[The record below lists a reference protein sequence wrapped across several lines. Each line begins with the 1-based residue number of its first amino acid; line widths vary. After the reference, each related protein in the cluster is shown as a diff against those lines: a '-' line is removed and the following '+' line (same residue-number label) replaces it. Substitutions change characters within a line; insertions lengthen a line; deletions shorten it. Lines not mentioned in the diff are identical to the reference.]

1 MRGVYRKFGFL
12 PTDVVIV
19 AAKRTPI
26 GSLMGGLSTVTA
38 PQLAATA
45 IKASLSQANLSPDQV
60 TEVILGNVIS
70 AGIGQ
75 SPARQASIL
84 SGLPVSTVCTGV
96 NKVCSSGLKSITL
109 ASQGIALGHSEVVLA
124 GGMESMS
131 LAPFVLSN
139 YRSGQQLGDS
149 TISDT
154 IMLDGLKCP
163 FNKTAMGNCAEQT
176 VTKYGITREEQD
188 QFCISSYTRAAE
200 AWKRGFF
207 AHEIVNVEVVNK
219 KGNVVVNEDEEYK
232 KVKFDKISSLKP
244 VFDKNGTIT
253 AANASSINDGA
264 CTLILMSYSKA
275 KELGTKPI
283 ARVLSFADWEIEPV
297 HFSIAPKDAMSL
309 ALKRAGLG
317 VADVDLFEIN
327 EAFSSV
333 VCANMK
339 LLGLDHSKVNVNGG
353 AVSLGHP
360 VGMSGARIVTTLIYA
375 LREKNKRIG
384 AAGICNGGGGASAIV
399 IEAI

>member
-1 MRGVYRKFGFL
+1 MNAVVRKFGFL
-12 PTDVVIV
+12 PTGVVIV

-26 GSLMGGLSTVTA
+26 GSLMGGLSSVPA
-38 PQLAATA
+38 PQLAAST

-60 TEVILGNVIS
+60 TELILGNVIS
-70 AGIGQ
+70 AGVGQ
-75 SPARQASIL
+75 SPARQASIFA
-84 SGLPVSTVCTGV
+84 GLPNSTICTGV

-109 ASQGIALGHSEVVLA
+109 ASQGISLGHSEIVIA

-131 LAPFVLSN
+131 LSPFILSN

-149 TISDT
+149 TLSDS
-154 IMLDGLKCP
+154 IFLDGLKCP
-163 FNKTAMGNCAEQT
+163 FNKTMMGNCAEQT
-176 VTKYGITREEQD
+176 VQKYGITREEQD
-188 QFCISSYTRAAE
+188 QYCISSYQRAAD

-207 AHEIVNVEVVNK
+207 SEEITNFEVVSK
-219 KGNVVVNEDEEYK
+219 KGNTVVSEDEEYK
-232 KVKFDKISSLKP
+232 KVKFDKIPSLKP
-244 VFDKNGTIT
+244 VFDKAGTIT
-253 AANASSINDGA
+253 AANSSSINDGA
-264 CTLILMSYSKA
+264 CTLILMSELKA
-275 KELGTKPI
+275 KELGVKPI
-283 ARVLSFADWEIEPV
+283 ARILGFADAENEPV
-297 HFSIAPKDAMSL
+297 HFAIAPKEAMSL
-309 ALKRAGLG
+309 AMKRAG
-317 VADVDLFEIN
+317 VRVQDVDLFEIN
-327 EAFSSV
+327 EAFSAV

-384 AAGICNGGGGASAIV
+384 AAGICNGGGGATAIV